1 MERAMS
7 VRSSMGSGRVR
18 AVAVLVVMSGFAACG
33 GPPPLDE
40 TQVKDW
46 VDILYPLPKAE
57 RLSPP
62 VSARMISYAGLA
74 MYEALRHSEPGAQ
87 SLSASV
93 QGLAPIPEPG
103 EGEHDWSVVAAAAER
118 SVLSGML
125 EAYALPSTMVQIDT
139 IFEAQIERR
148 RALGVS
154 EETIDRSLAYAE
166 QISAVILEREATDGF
181 MATRPLTYD
190 LPRGEGIWI
199 NTTTLEEYAP
209 ISASEASQFVRRN
222 NPSAALIPGASNA
235 RRTLLDRPS
244 GAGEILPD
252 IDPTEP
258 LEPHW
263 GQLLPWGM
271 TDLATCRPPAPHP
284 YSTDPESP
292 FWAEVMT
299 VYETS
304 MTLTAEQRDIAN
316 FWADNPGATG
326 TPPGHWVAIMR
337 QMIVQLDLTPF
348 EAARMFAVTSMALND
363 AFISAWDEKYK
374 EMGVRPVSFIREHVN
389 PEWETVVVTPPFP
402 EYTSGHSVASGAAST
417 VLTALL
423 GAVPYMDSTHVANG
437 FAPRPYADFDE
448 AAKEAS
454 QSRIYGGIH
463 YPMAADNGLAQGQC
477 VARQL
482 LDRTGISA
490 GAGSNRIAGAN

>member
-1 MERAMS
+1 MTGVGRTGRPIRRGS
-7 VRSSMGSGRVR
+7 RLIRPRSGRTP
-18 AVAVLVVMSGFAACG
+18 AIVAVGLVLALGACG
-33 GPPPLDE
+33 GPPALDQ

-74 MYEALRHSEPGAQ
+74 MYEALRHSEPGYP
-87 SLSASV
+87 SFSGRV
-93 QGLAPIPEPG
+93 QGLGTIPEPG

-139 IFEAQIERR
+139 IFETQVERR
-148 RALGVS
+148 RALGVP
-154 EETIDRSLAYAE
+154 EATIERSLAYAD
-166 QISAVILEREATDGF
+166 QIAEVILEREASDGF
-181 MATRPLTYD
+181 METRSLEYN
-190 LPRGEGIWI
+190 LPVGEGIWI

-222 NPSAALIPGASNA
+222 NPSAALVPGASNA

-244 GAGEILPD
+244 GANEILPD

-263 GQLLPWGM
+263 GQLLPWGFS
-271 TDLATCRPPAPHP
+271 DLETCRPPAPHP
-284 YSTDPESP
+284 YSTDPDSP

-304 MTLTAEQRDIAN
+304 MTLTEEQAAIAN

-337 QMIVQLDLTPF
+337 QMIVQLDLSPIDGQ
-348 EAARMFAVTSMALND
+348 RS
-363 AFISAWDEKYK
+363 ISRRHA
-374 EMGVRPVSFIREHVN
+374 
-389 PEWETVVVTPPFP
+389 
-402 EYTSGHSVASGAAST
+402 T
-417 VLTALL
+417 VLRQDGKLFVREEIGTMN
-423 GAVPYMDSTHVANG
+423 GTFVNEKRIETGVPVEIQDG
-437 FAPRPYADFDE
+437 DE
-448 AAKEAS
+448 V
-454 QSRIYGGIH
+454 RF
-463 YPMAADNGLAQGQC
+463 GL
-477 VARQL
+477 VKTKL
-482 LDRTGISA
+482 HLS
-490 GAGSNRIAGAN
+490 